1 MDQIQNESKIGAM
14 DGIKIEKGKLKS
26 LFLRLS
32 RKNQEYEKL
41 CY

>member
-1 MDQIQNESKIGAM
+1 MT
-14 DGIKIEKGKLKS
+14 IKAEKGKLKS

-32 RKNQEYEKL
+32 RKNQVYEKL